1 MSVKFYDRRSLRLPN
16 YDYTSDG
23 AYFVTIC
30 IEGRRC
36 LLGNVQDGCVY
47 LNHVGKMVQAVWDGL
62 PRYHGVDVDA
72 FIIMPN
78 HVHGIIIIDQK
89 NVGATPCGCPA
100 ILH

>member
-16 YDYTSDG
+16 YDYASDG

-36 LLGNVQDGCVY
+36 LLGNIHDGRMH
-47 LNHVGKMVQAVWDGL
+47 LNHIGEMMQAVWDGL

-89 NVGATPCGCPA
+89 T
-100 ILH
+100 